1 MMVDGKSQEVV
12 LQKKSHGP
20 GNAGQLKKLK
30 GVQKL
35 LMEEDYEEALQ
46 ILETDFAEDRLPLE
60 GLELLAKLYATLGMR
75 KTQR

>member
-1 MMVDGKSQEVV
+1 MVKVRR
-12 LQKKSHGP
+12 LYCKKRAMGP
-20 GNAGQLKKLK
+20 ATPGQLKKLK